1 MDPFLIYKNF
11 TKSIFRGIGQVMLQN
26 NAITGLLFL
35 IGIFYASWLMGIS
48 ALIGVFVG
56 TITALILKYE
66 EKDILNGLYG
76 FNGTL
81 VGIALLFFFKPTI
94 LLFLLLI
101 IAVIVST
108 IIMHFMYKNNLSPYT
123 FPFVITTW
131 VFIFLIKMLNITQA
145 AISGALN
152 FTNIDILSGISLGFS
167 QVMFQASIITGILFF
182 IAIFINSRIAAI
194 YALVGSTIGLLTG
207 LLFFPFSINLINLG
221 IFGFNG
227 VLCGI
232 AFSDKKWTYS
242 IFAIISIILSVG
254 IVYGFITLNLIALT
268 APFVFASWITVFLKN
283 KSKSSAHHKPFQL

>member
-1 MDPFLIYKNF
+1 
-11 TKSIFRGIGQVMLQN
+11 MLQK

-35 IGIFYASWLMGIS
+35 IGIFYASWLMGIG
-48 ALIGVFVG
+48 ALMGVFVG

-108 IIMHFMYKNNLSPYT
+108 IVMHFMYKNNLSPYT

-131 VFIFLIKMLNITQA
+131 VFIFLIKILNITPA
-145 AISGALN
+145 AISGVLN
-152 FTNIDILSGISLGFS
+152 FTNIDIFSGISLGFS

-182 IAIFINSRIAAI
+182 IAILINSRIAAF
-194 YALVGSTIGLLTG
+194 YALLGSTIGLLTG
-207 LLFFPFSINLINLG
+207 LLFFPSSINLINLG

-232 AFSDKKWTYS
+232 AFSDKKWIYS

-268 APFVFASWITVFLKN
+268 APFVFASWITMFAKN
-283 KSKSSAHHKPFQL
+283 KIQKT

>member
-1 MDPFLIYKNF
+1 MNPFLNYKNF
-11 TKSIFRGIGQVMLQN
+11 TKSIFRGIGQVMLQK

-35 IGIFYASWLMGIS
+35 IGIFYASWLMGIG
-48 ALIGVFVG
+48 ALMGVFVG

-66 EKDILNGLYG
+66 EKDILNGIYG

-108 IIMHFMYKNNLSPYT
+108 IVMHFMYKNNLSPYT

-131 VFIFLIKMLNITQA
+131 VFIFLIKILNITPA
-145 AISGALN
+145 AISGVLN
-152 FTNIDILSGISLGFS
+152 FTNIDIFSGISLGFS
-167 QVMFQASIITGILFF
+167 QVMFQACIITGILFF
-182 IAIFINSRIAAI
+182 IAILINSRIAAI

-207 LLFFPFSINLINLG
+207 LLFFPSSINLINLG

-232 AFSDKKWTYS
+232 AFSDKKWIYS

-268 APFVFASWITVFLKN
+268 APFVFASWITMFAKN
-283 KSKSSAHHKPFQL
+283 KIQKT

>member
-1 MDPFLIYKNF
+1 MNPFLNYKNF
-11 TKSIFRGIGQVMLQN
+11 TKSIFRGIGQVMLQK

-35 IGIFYASWLMGIS
+35 IGIFYASWLMGIG
-48 ALIGVFVG
+48 ALMGVFVG

-108 IIMHFMYKNNLSPYT
+108 IVMHFMYKNNLSPYT

-131 VFIFLIKMLNITQA
+131 VFIFLIKI
-145 AISGALN
+145 LN
-152 FTNIDILSGISLGFS
+152 FTNIDIFSGISLGFS

-182 IAIFINSRIAAI
+182 IAILINSRIAAF
-194 YALVGSTIGLLTG
+194 YALLGSTIGLLTV
-207 LLFFPFSINLINLG
+207 LLFFPSSINLINLG

-232 AFSDKKWTYS
+232 AFSDKKWIYS

-268 APFVFASWITVFLKN
+268 APFVFASWITMFAKN
-283 KSKSSAHHKPFQL
+283 KIQKT

>member
-1 MDPFLIYKNF
+1 MNPFLNYKDF
-11 TKSIFRGIGQVMLQN
+11 TKSIFRGIGQVMLQK

-35 IGIFYASWLMGIS
+35 IGIFYASWLMGIG
-48 ALIGVFVG
+48 ALMGVFVG

-66 EKDILNGLYG
+66 EKDILNGIYG

-108 IIMHFMYKNNLSPYT
+108 IVMHFMYKNNLSPYT

-131 VFIFLIKMLNITQA
+131 VFIFLIKILNITPA
-145 AISGALN
+145 AISGVLN
-152 FTNIDILSGISLGFS
+152 FTNIDIFSGISLGFS

-182 IAIFINSRIAAI
+182 IAILINSRIAAF
-194 YALVGSTIGLLTG
+194 YALLGSTIGLLTG
-207 LLFFPFSINLINLG
+207 LLFFPSSINLINLG

-232 AFSDKKWTYS
+232 AFSDKKWIYS

-268 APFVFASWITVFLKN
+268 APFVFASWITMFAKN
-283 KSKSSAHHKPFQL
+283 KIQKT

>member
-1 MDPFLIYKNF
+1 MNPFLNYKNF
-11 TKSIFRGIGQVMLQN
+11 TKSIFRGIGQVMLQK

-35 IGIFYASWLMGIS
+35 IGIFYASWLMGIG
-48 ALIGVFVG
+48 ALMGVFVG

-66 EKDILNGLYG
+66 EKDILNGIYG

-81 VGIALLFFFKPTI
+81 VGIALLFFFNPTI
-94 LLFLLLI
+94 LLFLLLT
-101 IAVIVST
+101 IAVVVST
-108 IIMHFMYKNNLSPYT
+108 IVMHFMYKNNLSPYT

-131 VFIFLIKMLNITQA
+131 VFIFLIKILNITPA
-145 AISGALN
+145 AISGVLN
-152 FTNIDILSGISLGFS
+152 FTNIDIFSGISLGFS

-182 IAIFINSRIAAI
+182 IAILINSRIAAF
-194 YALVGSTIGLLTG
+194 YALLGSTIGLLTG
-207 LLFFPFSINLINLG
+207 LLFFPSSINLINLG

-232 AFSDKKWTYS
+232 AFSDKKWIYS

-268 APFVFASWITVFLKN
+268 APFVFASWITMFAKN
-283 KSKSSAHHKPFQL
+283 KIQKT

>member
-1 MDPFLIYKNF
+1 MNPFLNYKNF
-11 TKSIFRGIGQVMLQN
+11 TKSIFRGIGQVMLQK

-35 IGIFYASWLMGIS
+35 IGIFYASWLMGIG
-48 ALIGVFVG
+48 ALMGVFVG

-66 EKDILNGLYG
+66 EKDILNGIYG

-108 IIMHFMYKNNLSPYT
+108 IVMHFMYKNNLSPYT

-131 VFIFLIKMLNITQA
+131 VFIFLIKILNITPA
-145 AISGALN
+145 AISGVLN
-152 FTNIDILSGISLGFS
+152 FTNIDIFSGISLGFS

-182 IAIFINSRIAAI
+182 IAILINSRIAAI

-207 LLFFPFSINLINLG
+207 LLFFPSSINLINLG

-232 AFSDKKWTYS
+232 AFSDKKWIYS

-268 APFVFASWITVFLKN
+268 APFVFASWITMFAKN
-283 KSKSSAHHKPFQL
+283 KIQKT

>member
-1 MDPFLIYKNF
+1 MNPFLNYKNF
-11 TKSIFRGIGQVMLQN
+11 TKSIFRGIGQVMLQK

-35 IGIFYASWLMGIS
+35 IGIFYASWLMGIG
-48 ALIGVFVG
+48 ALMGVFVG

-81 VGIALLFFFKPTI
+81 VGIALLFFFNPTI
-94 LLFLLLI
+94 LLFLLLT
-101 IAVIVST
+101 IAVVVST
-108 IIMHFMYKNNLSPYT
+108 IVMHFMYKNNLSPYT

-131 VFIFLIKMLNITQA
+131 VFIFLIKILNITPA
-145 AISGALN
+145 AISGVLN
-152 FTNIDILSGISLGFS
+152 FTNIDIFSGISLGFS

-182 IAIFINSRIAAI
+182 IAILINSRIAAF
-194 YALVGSTIGLLTG
+194 YALLGSTIGLLTG
-207 LLFFPFSINLINLG
+207 LLFFPSSINLINLG

-232 AFSDKKWTYS
+232 AFSDKKWIYS

-268 APFVFASWITVFLKN
+268 APFVFASWITMFAKN
-283 KSKSSAHHKPFQL
+283 KIQKT

>member
-1 MDPFLIYKNF
+1 MNPFLNYKNF
-11 TKSIFRGIGQVMLQN
+11 TKSIFRGIGQVMLQK

-35 IGIFYASWLMGIS
+35 IGIFYASWLMGIG
-48 ALIGVFVG
+48 ALMGVFVG

-108 IIMHFMYKNNLSPYT
+108 IVMHFMYKNNLSPYT

-131 VFIFLIKMLNITQA
+131 VFIFLIKILNITPA

-152 FTNIDILSGISLGFS
+152 FTNIDLLSGISLGFS

-182 IAIFINSRIAAI
+182 IAILINSRIAAF
-194 YALVGSTIGLLTG
+194 YALLGSTIGLLTG
-207 LLFFPFSINLINLG
+207 LLFFPSSINLINLG

-232 AFSDKKWTYS
+232 AFSDKKWIYS

-268 APFVFASWITVFLKN
+268 APFVFASWITMFAKN
-283 KSKSSAHHKPFQL
+283 KIQKT

>member
-1 MDPFLIYKNF
+1 MNPFLNYKNF
-11 TKSIFRGIGQVMLQN
+11 TKSIFRGIGQVMLQK

-35 IGIFYASWLMGIS
+35 IGIFYASWLMGIG
-48 ALIGVFVG
+48 ALMGVFVG

-108 IIMHFMYKNNLSPYT
+108 IVMHFMYKNNLSPYT

-131 VFIFLIKMLNITQA
+131 VFIFLIKILNITPA
-145 AISGALN
+145 AISGVLN
-152 FTNIDILSGISLGFS
+152 FTNIDIFSGISLGFS

-182 IAIFINSRIAAI
+182 IAILINSRIAAF
-194 YALVGSTIGLLTG
+194 YALLGSTIGLLTG
-207 LLFFPFSINLINLG
+207 LLFFPSSINLINLG

-232 AFSDKKWTYS
+232 AFSDKKWIYS

-268 APFVFASWITVFLKN
+268 APFVFASWITMFAKN
-283 KSKSSAHHKPFQL
+283 KIQKT